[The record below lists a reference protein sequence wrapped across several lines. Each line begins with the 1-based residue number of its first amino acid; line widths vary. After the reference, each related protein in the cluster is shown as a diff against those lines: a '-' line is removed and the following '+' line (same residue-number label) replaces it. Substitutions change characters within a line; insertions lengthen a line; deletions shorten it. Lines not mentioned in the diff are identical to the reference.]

1 MHYNYFNNYFF
12 TDISHCCNTDNLFK
26 KEKKEQVSSTPEKQ
40 ETELEVKIIPTDN
53 IIGTNIQLSSEIEVR
68 IIKSYGD
75 PEIDSYKAKIMK
87 EAAELETNP
96 NRALLVNNKMIS
108 NFQVHLGNIYGNEGI
123 NNYNYGDYHNLIV
136 KYTNGQQI
144 NNEVLEVASNH
155 RPNKDRF
162 YVKNA

>member
-1 MHYNYFNNYFF
+1 
-12 TDISHCCNTDNLFK
+12 
-26 KEKKEQVSSTPEKQ
+26 
-40 ETELEVKIIPTDN
+40 
-53 IIGTNIQLSSEIEVR
+53 
-68 IIKSYGD
+68 
-75 PEIDSYKAKIMK
+75 
-87 EAAELETNP
+87 
-96 NRALLVNNKMIS
+96 MIS

-144 NNEVLEVASNH
+144 SNEVLEVASNH